1 MNEQAKN
8 MMAEAIQIAEDIAP
22 DPSSAFNGK
31 LLDRDHAPSMELA
44 ARLNGELMKAYFST
58 LETAA
63 AESGSDDMKVN
74 SLVLIDTFVDIA
86 AQMLKKQAP
95 DLESARE
102 AFSMLYEMNAQHYFE
117 E

>member
-8 MMAEAIQIAEDIAP
+8 MMAEAIQIAN
-22 DPSSAFNGK
+22 AFDGK
-31 LLDRDHAPSMELA
+31 LHDCDHAPSMEIA
-44 ARLNGELMKAYFST
+44 ARLNGELMKAYFKT

-63 AESGSDDMKVN
+63 AGSESGDMKVN

-95 DLESARE
+95 DLKSAQE
-102 AFSMLYEMNAQHYFE
+102 AFSMLCEMNSQHYFTE
-117 E
+117 

>member
-31 LLDRDHAPSMELA
+31 LLERDHAPSMEIA
-44 ARLNGELMKAYFST
+44 ARLNGELMKAYFKT
-58 LETAA
+58 LEAA
-63 AESGSDDMKVN
+63 AAGSGSGDMKVN
-74 SLVLIDTFVDIA
+74 SLILIDTFVDIA

-95 DLESARE
+95 DLESAQE
-102 AFSMLYEMNAQHYFE
+102 AFSMLCQMNSQHYFNE
-117 E
+117 